1 VELTEGML
9 FVELANAG
17 GDCLWHNDRVDSKT
31 ELALGCLG
39 EFVVKKVKDKTE
51 TISDEAVPIV
61 FSLLCGAWYHCHC
74 TYSTKA

>member
-39 EFVVKKVKDKTE
+39 EFVVKKVKDKT
-51 TISDEAVPIV
+51 D
-61 FSLLCGAWYHCHC
+61 Y
-74 TYSTKA
+74 